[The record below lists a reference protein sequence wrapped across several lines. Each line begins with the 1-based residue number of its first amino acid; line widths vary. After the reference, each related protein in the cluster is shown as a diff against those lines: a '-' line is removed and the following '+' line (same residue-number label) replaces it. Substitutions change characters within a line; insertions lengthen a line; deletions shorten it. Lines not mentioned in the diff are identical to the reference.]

1 MGELL
6 FDYRVVELK
15 TTMKFDY
22 MENDEFEEF
31 YTKMKKI
38 CDEYNVHLSSIRREQ
53 DILNYE
59 SEDRVGL

>member
-1 MGELL
+1 MNENYS
-6 FDYRVVELK
+6 YRVYK
-15 TTMKFDY
+15 KF
-22 MENDEFEEF
+22 NDEFEEF

-59 SEDRVGL
+59 SDDRVGL